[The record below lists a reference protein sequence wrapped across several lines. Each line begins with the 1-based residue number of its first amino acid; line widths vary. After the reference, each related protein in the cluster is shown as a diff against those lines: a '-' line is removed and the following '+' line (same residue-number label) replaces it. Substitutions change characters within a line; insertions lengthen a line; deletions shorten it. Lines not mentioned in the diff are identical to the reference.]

1 MGLSE
6 DEKDALVKYKLERAK
21 ETMEDVRFAVENERW
36 FTAANRLYYAC
47 FYAASALLIND
58 GHEARTH
65 NGVKAL
71 IGLHYVS
78 KGIIDKTLSTAFGKI
93 FSLRQTS
100 DYDDMA
106 DITENDIKP
115 FLTPAKEFISVIEK
129 RIKSKK

>member
-6 DEKDALVKYKLERAK
+6 EEKYALVKYKLERAR

-47 FYAASALLIND
+47 FYAAGALLIHD
-58 GHEARTH
+58 GHQARTH
-65 NGVKAL
+65 SGVKAL

-78 KGIIDKTLSTAFGKI
+78 NGKIDKSLNTAFVKI
-93 FSLRQTS
+93 FNLRQTS

-106 DITENDIKP
+106 IITENDINT
-115 FLTPAKEFISVIEK
+115 LLAPAKDFINTIENL
-129 RIKSKK
+129 INI